1 MEQYKV
7 ICLDLDGTVYR
18 GYEPIPESITFIHNL
33 QELGIKPYYVTNN
46 SSKTGL
52 ELQKKLEHFGIEVEK
67 EHIISSAIVAA
78 RYCAENYADK
88 KIQIIGETGLR
99 DALIVEGLSIVESEG
114 DVLLLGIDHEIT
126 YDKLADACLLIRE
139 GAPFLATNGDLA
151 LPNELGLVPGNGAFV
166 ELIKASTGVQPIILG
181 KPERYMLD
189 YIRKQ
194 SNVEKEA
201 MIMIGDNYETDIRL
215 GIRYGIDTIHLQ
227 GGVTSLEKLGEKP
240 EQPTYSFKTLAEWDF
255 GTI

>member
-18 GYEPIPESITFIHNL
+18 GYEPISESITFIHKL
-33 QELGIKPYYVTNN
+33 QKSGIEPYYVTNN
-46 SSKTGL
+46 SSKTRI
-52 ELQKKLEHFGIEVEK
+52 ELQEKLAHFGIEAEK

-78 RYCAENYADK
+78 RYCAQNYADK

-99 DALIVEGLSIVESEG
+99 DALIVEGLSIVESDG
-114 DVLLLGIDHEIT
+114 DVVLLGIDHEIT
-126 YDKLADACLLIRE
+126 YDKLADAYLSIRK
-139 GAPFLATNGDLA
+139 GAPFLATNGDFS

-166 ELIKASTGVQPIILG
+166 ELVKASTGVQPTILG

-189 YIRKQ
+189 YIHKQ

-201 MIMIGDNYETDIRL
+201 MVMIGDNYETDIQL

-227 GGVTSLEKLGEKP
+227 GGVTSLEELREKP
-240 EQPTYSFKTLAEWDF
+240 EQPTYSFKTLTEWKF